1 MVSDGKIGVDVEV
14 TGAAESEE
22 KLRKVA
28 KAAKETGES
37 AGKAGGLFSQFERA
51 TKSLDDAVDKVEKPM
66 RTFSGA
72 VDIASVALGVGLAGP
87 LGQVIQQL
95 VEMGKAL
102 FESGKAAGVFAKSS
116 EQITAE
122 LRKVGDQAKASTSD
136 VEAFYAQIQQTPAE
150 LSDAERILADV
161 GATLNKQQKDRL
173 QKLNDEALQ
182 ALGLQL
188 AKEKEAEE
196 ARKKADEL
204 RAKGRREDV
213 AETTRLFK
221 QARAADEAAAAALF
235 RYSELLDL
243 RRTAAKE
250 AEAQDDRVR
259 KSLGLQTRAEEAA
272 TKAAAVNAAAAQK
285 RIEEQA
291 KAREQA
297 AEAYRRAAEQ
307 RRKQEAEEEAAAE
320 RRRKEDEAQLL
331 RLRELGK
338 EAAAAIADINAA
350 NDRASLAASLA
361 AAGQTVAGFLPGL
374 DAVGAAA
381 ASGVGMVG
389 GVVDSA
395 EAARQEEEAGR
406 ARRLQAALDGDAA
419 ASLAIQ
425 LEQQGAA
432 LKANFSAVTQSAL
445 DLQSVGVSAVKGF
458 ADAVGQA
465 LANLIITGGK
475 FGQSFK
481 KVAGEVAASLA
492 SQSLSYSVFLG
503 AAAIA
508 SAFSPGLLGP
518 WWNPATLGAA
528 SAAMAAVGVTLGL
541 TARALGAGKTD
552 APSGGGSAGA
562 GGGGDRTAS
571 YSAPGQSSP
580 SMNVTVVLG
589 VEQVSDVLVRQSQR
603 ESRSGSLASSRLA
616 VA

>member
-22 KLRKVA
+22 KLKKVA

-37 AGKAGGLFSQFERA
+37 AGKAGGLFSRFEQA
-51 TKSLDDAVDKVEKPM
+51 TRSLDDAVDKVEKPM

-72 VDIASVALGVGLAGP
+72 LDIASVALGVGLAGP
-87 LGQVIQQL
+87 LGQVIQQFIEL
-95 VEMGKAL
+95 GKGVIDAAL
-102 FESGKAAGVFAKSS
+102 NMDEGGRRAEQYAARLK
-116 EQITAE
+116 
-122 LRKVGDQAKASTSD
+122 KVG
-136 VEAFYAQIQQTPAE
+136 
-150 LSDAERILADV
+150 
-161 GATLNKQQKDRL
+161 
-173 QKLNDEALQ
+173 
-182 ALGLQL
+182 
-188 AKEKEAEE
+188 EE
-196 ARKKADEL
+196 ARVSASLVKAY
-204 RAKGRREDV
+204 EDV
-213 AETTRLFK
+213 LRSQQGGVLTPEQQRFATEQALARQKNLERLTELQK
-221 QARAADEAAAAALF
+221 QYASSVATEGERQSEIERARQREAAAGGAINLRVSETVQSVTGAYRQQKLESDRLAESIRAAQVEEQRFALAE
-235 RYSELLDL
+235 SELQ
-243 RRTAAKE
+243 RVARERVEAEKKKTAAIVE
-250 AEAQDDRVR
+250 TTAATARASSVAAARDMSAQD
-259 KSLGLQTRAEEAA
+259 
-272 TKAAAVNAAAAQK
+272 
-285 RIEEQA
+285 
-291 KAREQA
+291 
-297 AEAYRRAAEQ
+297 
-307 RRKQEAEEEAAAE
+307 AAE

-350 NDRASLAASLA
+350 NDRAALAASLA
-361 AAGQTVAGFLPGL
+361 AAGRTVAGFVPGL
-374 DAVGAAA
+374 KAVGAAA

-389 GVVDSA
+389 GVVESA
-395 EAARQEEEAGR
+395 EAVRQEEEAGR

-445 DLQSVGVSAVKGF
+445 DLQSLGVSAVKGF

-503 AAAIA
+503 AAAVA

-528 SAAMAAVGVTLGL
+528 AAAMAAVGVTLGL
-541 TARALGAGKTD
+541 TARALGAGRTD
-552 APSGGGSAGA
+552 SPSGGGSAGA

>member
-14 TGAAESEE
+14 TGAAESEA
-22 KLRKVA
+22 KLRKIGE
-28 KAAKETGES
+28 AAREAGEK
-37 AGKAGGLFSQFERA
+37 AGKSGGLIGRFEAA
-51 TKSLDDAVDKVEKPM
+51 TRSLDDAVDKVEKPM

-72 VDIASVALGVGLAGP
+72 VDLASVALGVGLAGP

-102 FESGKAAGVFAKSS
+102 FESGKQAGVFAKSS

-122 LRKVGDQAKASTSD
+122 LRKIGDAAKASTSD
-136 VEAFYAQIQQTPAE
+136 IEAFYSQIGQTPAE
-150 LSDAERILADV
+150 LSDAERILSDV
-161 GATLNKQQKDRL
+161 GATLAKTLKDRL
-173 QKLNDEALQ
+173 TKLDDEALQ
-182 ALGLQL
+182 ATALRL
-188 AKEKEAEE
+188 AKEQEAADARAKAQKLKNSQDRDEVAQSNALFKTARAAEE
-196 ARKKADEL
+196 AA
-204 RAKGRREDV
+204 
-213 AETTRLFK
+213 T
-221 QARAADEAAAAALF
+221 AALA
-235 RYSELLDL
+235 RYVQLLDL

-250 AEAQDDRVR
+250 AQDQDDRTR
-259 KSLGLQTRAEEAA
+259 KSLGLQTRGEEAA
-272 TKAAAVNAAAAQK
+272 AKAAALNAEAARK
-285 RIEEQA
+285 RIEEQE
-291 KAREQA
+291 KARQTA
-297 AEAYRRAAEQ
+297 AEAFKRAQEQ
-307 RRKQEAEEEAAAE
+307 RRKAEAEEEASAE

-350 NDRASLAASLA
+350 NDRAALAASLA
-361 AAGQTVAGFLPGL
+361 AAGQTIAGYLPGL
-374 DAVGAAA
+374 QSVGAAA

-389 GVVDSA
+389 GVVEGA

-425 LEQQGAA
+425 LEDQGAK
-432 LKANFSAVTQSAL
+432 LRENFASVTQSAL
-445 DLQSVGVSAVKGF
+445 DLQSVGVGAVKGF
-458 ADAVGQA
+458 ADAVGGA
-465 LANLIITGGK
+465 LAQLIITGGA
-475 FGQSFK
+475 FGKSFK

-503 AAAIA
+503 AASVA

-552 APSGGGSAGA
+552 APSAGGGGAA

>member
-37 AGKAGGLFSQFERA
+37 AGKAGGLFSRFEQA

-72 VDIASVALGVGLAGP
+72 VDLASVALGVGLAGP

-122 LRKVGDQAKASTSD
+122 LRKIGDAAKASTSD
-136 VEAFYAQIQQTPAE
+136 VEAFYAQIGQTPAE

-161 GATLNKQQKDRL
+161 GATLNKQQRDRL

-272 TKAAAVNAAAAQK
+272 TKAAAVNAAAA
-285 RIEEQA
+285 
-291 KAREQA
+291 
-297 AEAYRRAAEQ
+297 
-307 RRKQEAEEEAAAE
+307 
-320 RRRKEDEAQLL
+320 
-331 RLRELGK
+331 
-338 EAAAAIADINAA
+338 
-350 NDRASLAASLA
+350 
-361 AAGQTVAGFLPGL
+361 
-374 DAVGAAA
+374 
-381 ASGVGMVG
+381 SGVGMVG

-395 EAARQEEEAGR
+395 EAVRQEEEAGR

-528 SAAMAAVGVTLGL
+528 SAALAAVGVTLGL

>member
-14 TGAAESEE
+14 TGAAEAEA
-22 KLRKVA
+22 KLRKIGESA
-28 KAAKETGES
+28 KEAADKAAKGS
-37 AGKAGGLFSQFERA
+37 SLLGRFEAA
-51 TKSLDDAVDKVEKPM
+51 TRSLDDAVDKVEKPM

-72 VDIASVALGVGLAGP
+72 VDLASVALGVGLAGP
-87 LGQVIQQL
+87 LGQVIGQL
-95 VEMGKAL
+95 IEMGKAL
-102 FESGKAAGVFAKSS
+102 FESGKQAGVFAKSS

-122 LRKVGDQAKASTSD
+122 LRKIGDAAKASTSD
-136 VEAFYAQIQQTPAE
+136 IEAFYSQIGQTPAQ
-150 LSDAERILADV
+150 LSDAERILSDV
-161 GATLNKQQKDRL
+161 GATLAKTLKDRL
-173 QKLNDEALQ
+173 QKLDEEALQ
-182 ALGLQL
+182 ATALRLL
-188 AKEKEAEE
+188 KEQEA
-196 ARKKADEL
+196 ADA
-204 RAKGRREDV
+204 RAKAQKLKNSQDRDEV
-213 AETTRLFK
+213 AQSNALFK
-221 QARAADEAAAAALF
+221 QARAAEEAATAALA
-235 RYSELLDL
+235 RYVELLDL
-243 RRTAAKE
+243 RRAAAKE
-250 AEAQDDRVR
+250 AQDQDDRTR
-259 KSLGLQTRAEEAA
+259 KSLGLQTRGEEAA
-272 TKAAAVNAAAAQK
+272 AKAAALNAEAARK
-285 RIEEQA
+285 RIEEQE
-291 KAREQA
+291 KARQAA
-297 AEAYRRAAEQ
+297 AEAFKRAQEQ
-307 RRKQEAEEEAAAE
+307 RRKAEAEEEAAAE
-320 RRRKEDEAQLL
+320 RRRKDEEAQLV

-338 EAAAAIADINAA
+338 EAASAIADINAA
-350 NDRASLAASLA
+350 NERAALAASLA
-361 AAGQTVAGFLPGL
+361 AAGQTIAGYLPGL
-374 DAVGAAA
+374 QAVGAAA

-425 LEQQGAA
+425 LEDQGQR
-432 LKANFSAVTQSAL
+432 LRENFAQVTQSAL
-445 DLQSVGVSAVKGF
+445 DLQSVGVGAVKGF
-458 ADAVGQA
+458 ADAVGGA
-465 LANLIITGGK
+465 LAQLIITGGA
-475 FGQSFK
+475 FGKSFK

-503 AAAIA
+503 AAAVA

-528 SAAMAAVGVTLGL
+528 AAAMAAVGVTLGL

-552 APSGGGSAGA
+552 APSAGGGGAA

>member
-72 VDIASVALGVGLAGP
+72 VDLASVALGVGLAGP

-95 VEMGKAL
+95 LEMGKTL
-102 FESGKAAGVFAKSS
+102 YESGKAAGVFAKSS

-122 LRKVGDQAKASTSD
+122 LRKVGDQAKASTTD
-136 VEAFYAQIQQTPAE
+136 VEAFYAQIQRTPAE

-221 QARAADEAAAAALF
+221 SAREADETAAAALL
-235 RYSELLDL
+235 RYSELLEL
-243 RRTAAKE
+243 RRTASLE
-250 AEAQDDRVR
+250 AEALDDRVR

-272 TKAAAVNAAAAQK
+272 TKAAAVNAQAATK
-285 RIEEQA
+285 RIEEQT

-338 EAAAAIADINAA
+338 EAAAAIEDINAA
-350 NDRASLAASLA
+350 NDRAALAASLA
-361 AAGQTVAGFLPGL
+361 AAGRTVAGFAPGL
-374 DAVGAAA
+374 EAVGAAA

-389 GVVDSA
+389 GVVESA
-395 EAARQEEEAGR
+395 EAVRQEEEAGR

-425 LEQQGAA
+425 LEQQGTA
-432 LKANFSAVTQSAL
+432 LRSNFSAVTQSAL

-458 ADAVGQA
+458 SDAVGQA

-481 KVAGEVAASLA
+481 KVAGDVAASLA
-492 SQSLSYSVFLG
+492 SQALSYSVFLG

-518 WWNPATLGAA
+518 FWNPATLGAA
-528 SAAMAAVGVTLGL
+528 AAAMAAVGVTLGF
-541 TARALGAGKTD
+541 TARALGAGRTES
-552 APSGGGSAGA
+552 PSGGSSAGA

-571 YSAPGQSSP
+571 YSAPGQAAP